1 MGAYNI
7 MPYLL
12 MHIGFLIYSLY
23 TVLGK
28 YAARYDAF
36 SFSWCCF
43 YAAIVGVLGLYAIL
57 WQQVLKK
64 VRLPIAMCNKAVTIV
79 WGMLF
84 SALLFG
90 EQITLKKILGAAIIL
105 CGILLLSAADKDNA
119 ASDSAAKTGA
129 AEGGGQ

>member
-1 MGAYNI
+1 

-36 SFSWCCF
+36 SFNWCCF

-64 VRLPIAMCNKAVTIV
+64 VRFPIAMCNKAVTIV

-90 EQITLKKILGAAIIL
+90 EQITLKKVLGAAIIL
-105 CGILLLSAADKDNA
+105 CGILLLSVADKDSA
-119 ASDSAAKTGA
+119 ASDSAAEA
-129 AEGGGQ
+129 GGQ

>member
-1 MGAYNI
+1 
-7 MPYLL
+7 
-12 MHIGFLIYSLY
+12 MHVGFLIYSLY

-36 SFSWCCF
+36 SFKWCCF

-84 SALLFG
+84 SALLFA
-90 EQITLKKILGAAIIL
+90 ERITLKKVAGAAIIL
-105 CGILLLSAADKDNA
+105 CGILLLSAADKDSA

-129 AEGGGQ
+129 AESCEAEAGGQ

>member
-1 MGAYNI
+1 M
-7 MPYLL
+7 
-12 MHIGFLIYSLY
+12 
-23 TVLGK
+23 LGK

-36 SFSWCCF
+36 SFKWYCF

-84 SALLFG
+84 SALLFS
-90 EQITLKKILGAAIIL
+90 EQITIKKLVGAAVIL
-105 CGILLLSAADKDNA
+105 CGIVLLSSADSQK
-119 ASDSAAKTGA
+119 SE
-129 AEGGGQ
+129 EGQ

>member
-1 MGAYNI
+1 

-28 YAARYDAF
+28 YAARYEAF

-90 EQITLKKILGAAIIL
+90 EQITLKKVLGAAIIL
-105 CGILLLSAADKDNA
+105 CGILLLSAADKA
-119 ASDSAAKTGA
+119 GAEAGA
-129 AEGGGQ
+129 AEAGGQ

>member
-1 MGAYNI
+1 

-28 YAARYDAF
+28 YAARYEAF
-36 SFSWCCF
+36 SFNWCCF
-43 YAAIVGVLGLYAIL
+43 YAAIVGVLGLYAVL

-64 VRLPIAMCNKAVTIV
+64 IRLPVAMCNKAVTIV

-84 SALLFG
+84 SALLFA
-90 EQITLKKILGAAIIL
+90 ERITLKKVLGAAIIL
-105 CGILLLSAADKDNA
+105 CGILLLSAADNA
-119 ASDSAAKTGA
+119 GAAKTDAVKDGA
-129 AEGGGQ
+129 AEGGQ